1 MARVGKLT
9 HGIVDFVR
17 DGLGLTATGLLTWS
31 PLGEIGSIIGY
42 FVSPAIAST
51 STGKDFNK
59 MFAVLC
65 FFDRLI
71 ERFTPKGII

>member
-1 MARVGKLT
+1 MKVGKVT
-9 HGIVDFVR
+9 HGIVDFIR
-17 DGLGLTATGLLTWS
+17 DGLGLTVTGVLTQS
-31 PLGEIGSIIGY
+31 PLGEIGAVIGY
-42 FVSPAIAST
+42 FLGPAIAST

-65 FFDRLI
+65 FFDRFL